1 MLNATAA
8 FVTLTFTASARP
20 ASSFVLLAAQFGQ
33 WKIKRETILARNG
46 VREELDWVSL
56 LETIASG
63 LRDDLSSLFRIGLV
77 SQWCGRFLW
86 VSQDNSQDKMRST
99 YF

>member
-33 WKIKRETILARNG
+33 WKIKIETMLARKG

-77 SQWCGRFLW
+77 RVNSVVGFFRFH
-86 VSQDNSQDKMRST
+86 KIIHRIR
-99 YF
+99 